1 MAEKRLVRSERK
13 PNLNYDLL
21 ETEAGPAE
29 LYVDGFV
36 GQTIGSSVIKTNL
49 YTAIGIKAEGKV
61 PIEQRM
67 LTLRLVMPTDHF
79 IEMCINTLTSLS
91 KESKVLHKM
100 LAEHQEKILKAL
112 STIGPSKPGKEK

>member
-49 YTAIGIKAEGKV
+49 YTAIETKTEGKV
-61 PIEQRM
+61 PVEQRM
-67 LTLRLVMPTDHF
+67 LTLRLVMPTGNF
-79 IEMCINTLTSLS
+79 IEMCINTLISL
-91 KESKVLHKM
+91 KEGEAVVHKM
-100 LAEHQEKILKAL
+100 LDRHQEKILKAL
-112 STIGPSKPGKEK
+112 STIGPSEPGKEK

>member
-36 GQTIGSSVIKTNL
+36 GQTIGGSVIKNNL
-49 YTAIGIKAEGKV
+49 YTAIETKTEGKV
-61 PIEQRM
+61 PVEQRM
-67 LTLRLVMPTDHF
+67 LTLRLVMPTGNF
-79 IEMCINTLTSLS
+79 LEMCVNTLTGL

-112 STIGPSKPGKEK
+112 STIGPSEPGKEE

>member
-21 ETEAGPAE
+21 ETDAGPAE

-36 GQTIGSSVIKTNL
+36 GQTIGSSVIKINL
-49 YTAIGIKAEGKV
+49 YTAIEIKTEGNV
-61 PIEQRM
+61 PVEQRM
-67 LTLRLVMPTDHF
+67 LTLRLVMPTGNF
-79 IEMCINTLTSLS
+79 IEMCVNTLTSLS
-91 KESKVLHKM
+91 KKSKVLHKM

-112 STIGPSKPGKEK
+112 STIGPSEPGKEK

>member
-49 YTAIGIKAEGKV
+49 YTAIETKTEGDV
-61 PIEQRM
+61 PVEQRM
-67 LTLRLVMPTDHF
+67 LTLRLVMPTGNF
-79 IEMCINTLTSLS
+79 LEMCVNTLTSLS
-91 KESKVLHKM
+91 KESEVLHKM
-100 LAEHQEKILKAL
+100 LDEHQKKILRVL
-112 STIGPSKPGKEK
+112 STIGPSEPGKEK